1 MRSAQLSLIE
11 GHGSNGG
18 GIFNDEHLTVE
29 DCTLSGNWADNSGGG
44 IYNSSDGILTVTH
57 STLANNSAGTAGGGI
72 VNEYYATATVTDSV
86 LANNSAGWGGGIYNQ
101 YGTLTVANTHARGEL
116 GQQRQRRGIF
126 SDGTLTVTDSVLEG
140 NSAADTGGGICSYD
154 NGTGTVTNSTLAN
167 NTAGHSGGGILNLGT
182 LTITNSTL
190 ANNSVKYFGGG
201 ILNNMTA
208 LLTLTNSTLAA
219 NFAGSDGGGIMNWAT
234 LSVTNSLFGNNTAP
248 TGPDVNNSG
257 TIADA
262 RYNVV
267 YQGSASGIVNG
278 VNGNQVGVDPLLDPA
293 GLQDNGGP
301 TQTFAL
307 LPGSPHSMPVAIDQ
321 AVGPDGQPLAYDQRG
336 PGFPRILGGTVD
348 VGALSYYR
356 ISILWP
362 IPVGH
367 TP

>member
-1 MRSAQLSLIE
+1 M
-11 GHGSNGG
+11 
-18 GIFNDEHLTVE
+18 
-29 DCTLSGNWADNSGGG
+29 
-44 IYNSSDGILTVTH
+44 
-57 STLANNSAGTAGGGI
+57 
-72 VNEYYATATVTDSV
+72 
-86 LANNSAGWGGGIYNQ
+86 
-101 YGTLTVANTHARGEL
+101 
-116 GQQRQRRGIF
+116 
-126 SDGTLTVTDSVLEG
+126 
-140 NSAADTGGGICSYD
+140 
-154 NGTGTVTNSTLAN
+154 
-167 NTAGHSGGGILNLGT
+167 NLGT

-190 ANNSVKYFGGG
+190 ANNSVSYFGGG
-201 ILNNMTA
+201 ILNNMKA

-307 LPGSPHSMPVAIDQ
+307 LPGSPALDAGSNDQ

-348 VGALSYYR
+348 VGAFELLQNQY
-356 ISILWP
+356 
-362 IPVGH
+362 PVADPGGPYTVAEGGAVDLLGSSSALDGTIVAYAWDLDDDGIFGEASTERGDETLQNPMYSAVGLDGPSSQPVRSKCGTNLGVVRSGLDHGEPHECGPDGH
-367 TP
+367 A